1 MGIDES
7 DIDYKE
13 ESYMDEFGNKRT
25 RKVPT
30 IKDDSF
36 SRMQKEAT
44 EEQKRYSTIPS
55 NKVMKEV
62 VEIDEFGNKKII
74 QKLVDSD
81 GPKQAPESKNLRAS
95 TITVI
100 DSNGNEIKKSIFI
113 DDQGNII
120 DESDIDYKEE
130 SYIDELGNK
139 RTRKVPT
146 IKDDSFNRMQKE
158 AADEQKRY
166 STIPSNKVMK
176 EVIEIDEFGNKKIIQ
191 KLVDSDGPKQAP

>member
-13 ESYMDEFGNKRT
+13 ESYIDEFGNKRT

-81 GPKQAPESKNLRAS
+81 GPKQAPESKNLRAN

-100 DSNGNEIKKSIFI
+100 DSNGNEIQKSIFI

-120 DESDIDYKEE
+120 DES
-130 SYIDELGNK
+130 YIDEFGNK
-139 RTRKVPT
+139 RTRRVPT
-146 IKDDSFNRMQKE
+146 IKDYSFDRMQKE
-158 AADEQKRY
+158 AAEEQ
-166 STIPSNKVMK
+166 
-176 EVIEIDEFGNKKIIQ
+176 
-191 KLVDSDGPKQAP
+191 

>member
-1 MGIDES
+1 MGRI
-7 DIDYKE
+7 
-13 ESYMDEFGNKRT
+13 
-25 RKVPT
+25 
-30 IKDDSF
+30 
-36 SRMQKEAT
+36 QKEAA

-55 NKVMKEV
+55 NKVMNEV

-100 DSNGNEIKKSIFI
+100 DSNGNEIQKSIFI

-130 SYIDELGNK
+130 SYTITNTKLEYKFSNHATSLKENK
-139 RTRKVPT
+139 TVENFEKALT
-146 IKDDSFNRMQKE
+146 KKNL
-158 AADEQKRY
+158 
-166 STIPSNKVMK
+166 NK
-176 EVIEIDEFGNKKIIQ
+176 F
-191 KLVDSDGPKQAP
+191 L

>member
-1 MGIDES
+1 MGRIQKEAAEEQKRYSTIPSNKVMNEVVEIDEFGNKKIIQKLVDSDGPKQAPESKNLRASKIFIIDSNGNEIQKSIFIDDQGNIIDES

-13 ESYMDEFGNKRT
+13 ESYIDEYGNKRT

-81 GPKQAPESKNLRAS
+81 GPKQAPESKNLRAN

-100 DSNGNEIKKSIFI
+100 DSNGNEIQKSIFI
-113 DDQGNII
+113 DDQGN
-120 DESDIDYKEE
+120 
-130 SYIDELGNK
+130 
-139 RTRKVPT
+139 
-146 IKDDSFNRMQKE
+146 
-158 AADEQKRY
+158 
-166 STIPSNKVMK
+166 
-176 EVIEIDEFGNKKIIQ
+176 
-191 KLVDSDGPKQAP
+191 